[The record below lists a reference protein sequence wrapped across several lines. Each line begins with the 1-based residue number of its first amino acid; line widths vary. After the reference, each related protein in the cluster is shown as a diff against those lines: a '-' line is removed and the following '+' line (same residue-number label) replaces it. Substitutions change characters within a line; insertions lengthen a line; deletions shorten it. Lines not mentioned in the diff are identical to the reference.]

1 MSRNTWTKYLNYAK
15 GMVVPLGCV
24 CVCGGGGAH
33 LRAKGLVRTRGG
45 GVIFKKI
52 FSISNMY
59 NTKSDHFSPKI
70 KQYIYGNRISN
81 AKS

>member
-1 MSRNTWTKYLNYAK
+1 MRT
-15 GMVVPLGCV
+15 
-24 CVCGGGGAH
+24 H
-33 LRAKGLVRTRGG
+33 LHAKGLVGTRGG
-45 GVIFKKI
+45 GGGGGDVLKKYF

-70 KQYIYGNRISN
+70 KPHIHGNRKSS